1 VQVPEYVKR
10 FGELKAKGIDEVIV
24 YCVNDGAV
32 MKGWAKDLGVK
43 DGCGVTLM
51 GDPQSRL
58 TRRVGMVLRHPGPM
72 GVLGNP
78 RCKRFVLV
86 VDNCEIKAVE
96 VSEAEDDPAG
106 DNDPSGP
113 VTAKT
118 RMDHILT
125 LL

>member
-10 FGELKAKGIDEVIV
+10 FSELKAKGVDEVIV

-32 MKGWAKDLGVK
+32 MTGWGKALGVT
-43 DGCGVTLM
+43 DGSGVTLM

-58 TRRVGMVLRHPGPM
+58 TRRVGMVLKHPGPM

-78 RCKRFVLV
+78 RCKRFVMLV
-86 VDNCEIKAVE
+86 DDGEIKALE
-96 VSEAEDDPAG
+96 VSEGEDDPAG

-118 RMDHILT
+118 KVDHVLT

>member
-10 FGELKAKGIDEVIV
+10 FSELKDKGIAEVIV

-32 MKGWAKDLGVK
+32 MKAWEKDLTVK
-43 DGCGVTLM
+43 EGCGVTLM

-58 TRRVGMVLRHPGPM
+58 TRRLGMVLKHPGPM

-78 RCKRFVLV
+78 RCKRFVILV
-86 VDNCEIKAVE
+86 DDGEVKAVE

-113 VTAKT
+113 ITAKT
-118 RMDHILT
+118 KVDHVLT

>member
-1 VQVPEYVKR
+1 
-10 FGELKAKGIDEVIV
+10 
-24 YCVNDGAV
+24 
-32 MKGWAKDLGVK
+32 MKGWAKDQGTE
-43 DGCGVTLM
+43 GSMITMM

-58 TRRVGMVLRHPGPM
+58 TRRLGMVLRHPGPM

-86 VDNCEIKAVE
+86 VENCEVKAVE
-96 VSEAEDDPAG
+96 VSEAEGDPAG
-106 DNDPSGP
+106 DNEPTGE

-118 RMDHILT
+118 RVEHVLT

>member
-1 VQVPEYVKR
+1 VKR
-10 FGELKAKGIDEVIV
+10 FSELKAKGIDEVIV

-32 MKGWAKDLGVK
+32 MTGWGKALGVT

-58 TRRVGMVLRHPGPM
+58 TRRVGMVLKHPGPM

-78 RCKRFVLV
+78 RCKRFVIY
-86 VDNCEIKAVE
+86 VDDAEIKALE

-106 DNDPSGP
+106 DNEPGGA

-118 RMDHILT
+118 RVDHVLT

>member
-1 VQVPEYVKR
+1 MQVPEYVKR
-10 FGELKAKGIDEVIV
+10 FSELKAKGIDEVIV

-32 MKGWAKDLGVK
+32 MTGWAKDLGVK
-43 DGCGVTLM
+43 EGSGVTLM

-58 TRRVGMVLRHPGPM
+58 TRRVGMVLKHPGPM

-78 RCKRFVLV
+78 RCKRFVIFVDDAV
-86 VDNCEIKAVE
+86 VKAVT

-106 DNDPSGP
+106 DNDPAGS
-113 VTAKT
+113 VTAQT
-118 RMDHILT
+118 RVDHILT

>member
-1 VQVPEYVKR
+1 VQVPEYLKR
-10 FGELKAKGIDEVIV
+10 FSELKAKGIDEVIV

-32 MKGWAKDLGVK
+32 MTGWAKDQGTAGSNV
-43 DGCGVTLM
+43 VLM

-58 TRRVGMVLRHPGPM
+58 TRRLGMVLRHPGPM

-78 RCKRFVLV
+78 RCKRFVIV
-86 VDNCEIKAVE
+86 VDDGEVKAVE
-96 VSEAEDDPAG
+96 VSEAEGDPAG
-106 DNDPSGP
+106 DNEPSGE

-118 RMDHILT
+118 RVDHVLT

>member
-10 FGELKAKGIDEVIV
+10 FSELKGKGIDEVIV

-32 MKGWAKDLGVK
+32 MKGWEKDLAVPEGGGV
-43 DGCGVTLM
+43 VLM

-58 TRRVGMVLRHPGPM
+58 TRRVGMVLKHPGPM

-78 RCKRFVLV
+78 RCKRFVII
-86 VDNCEIKAVE
+86 VDDGEVKAVE

-106 DNDPSGP
+106 DNDPTGP
-113 VTAKT
+113 ITAKT
-118 RMDHILT
+118 RVDHILT